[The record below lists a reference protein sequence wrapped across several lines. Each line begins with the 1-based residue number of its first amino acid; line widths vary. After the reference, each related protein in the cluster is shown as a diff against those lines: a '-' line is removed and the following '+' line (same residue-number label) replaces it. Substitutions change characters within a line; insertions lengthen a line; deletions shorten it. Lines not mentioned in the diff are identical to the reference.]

1 MPLPKSKVLVELPR
15 YGLGNKF
22 LIWAKAYVFAQQH
35 GFELFARNWVHVPVG
50 TFIRQEKSKRWYGGY
65 FVQKNRWVNA
75 LRFLFVRYLY
85 RIIVE
90 PTNEV
95 IEPEKVLYLFKNVPS
110 HLDYFAQ
117 LKAHRSEVILAF
129 NQLVSPRI
137 HQLVDT
143 LPKPFIGV
151 HIRRGDFPAQ
161 DRIPL
166 NEFMAQIT
174 ALRGILDADV
184 PVTIFTD
191 AHQTQIAPILAMPA
205 CRLSENLP
213 DIADLLLLSQS
224 KILIT
229 SYNSTFSYWA
239 AFISDAIIIRNQ
251 RDNLGQ
257 IRPQR
262 LNEMV
267 YEGKFLD
274 EGTMPMQLIANL
286 LELKKN
292 LGDS

>member
-1 MPLPKSKVLVELPR
+1 MSPPKSKVLVELPR

-35 GFELFARNWVHVPVG
+35 GFELFVKNWVHVPVG
-50 TFIRQEKSKRWYGGY
+50 TFIRKEKSKRWYGGY
-65 FVQKNRWVNA
+65 FVLKNHWFNT
-75 LRFLFVRYLY
+75 LRFWFFKYFY
-85 RIIVE
+85 RITIE
-90 PTNEV
+90 PTNKV

-117 LKAHRSEVILAF
+117 LKAHRGHIIQAF
-129 NQLVSPRI
+129 HQLIRPRI
-137 HQLVDT
+137 HQLVAT
-143 LPKPFIGV
+143 QPKPFIGV
-151 HIRRGDFPAQ
+151 HIRRSDFPAQ
-161 DRIPL
+161 DCIPL

-174 ALRGILDADV
+174 ALRGVLDAEV

-239 AFISDAIIIRNQ
+239 AFISDAIIIRNE

-257 IRPQR
+257 IRPKQ
-262 LNEMV
+262 LIDVV
-267 YEGKFLD
+267 YEGKLSL
-274 EGTMPMQLIANL
+274 EGTMPKPLVANL

-292 LGDS
+292 LRGY

>member
-22 LIWAKAYVFAQQH
+22 LIWAKAYVFAQRY
-35 GFELFARNWVHVPVG
+35 GFAFFVKNWVHVPVG
-50 TFIRQEKSKRWYGGY
+50 TFIRQEKNKRWYGGY
-65 FVQKNRWVNA
+65 FVQKKQLVNS
-75 LRFLFVRYLY
+75 LRFLFFRYLY

-95 IEPEKVLYLFKNVPS
+95 IEPEKVLYIFKNVPS
-110 HLDYFAQ
+110 HFDYFAQ

-137 HQLVDT
+137 HQLVAT
-143 LPKPFIGV
+143 QPKPFIGV

-166 NEFMAQIT
+166 NEFIEQIG
-174 ALRGILDADV
+174 ALRGVLGAEV

-191 AHQTQIAPILAMPA
+191 ARATEIAPILAMPA

-239 AFISDAIIIRNQ
+239 GFISDAIVIRNQ
-251 RDNLGQ
+251 RDDLGQ
-257 IRPQR
+257 IRPQP
-262 LNEMV
+262 LNDIV
-267 YEGKFLD
+267 YEGKFFSN
-274 EGTMPMQLIANL
+274 GIIPKQLMSNL
-286 LELKKN
+286 LELRKN
-292 LGDS
+292 ILPS